1 MTRTFT
7 AQTKIYLNF
16 WVVNRELNLMFQKI
30 GANLKTAQT
39 RRMRRQGVDL
49 IKTGNQNVAQN
60 QSNSEF
66 TLSL

>member
-1 MTRTFT
+1 
-7 AQTKIYLNF
+7 
-16 WVVNRELNLMFQKI
+16 MFQKI

>member
-1 MTRTFT
+1 
-7 AQTKIYLNF
+7 
-16 WVVNRELNLMFQKI
+16 MFQKI
-30 GANLKTAQT
+30 GINLKTAQT

-49 IKTGNQNVAQN
+49 IKTGDHKAANN